1 MSLGEEFPARLRL
14 RQRRDFLAV
23 TRCGTKH
30 HTRRFLIFVQTGSDP
45 QLAPRIGITVTK
57 KIGNAVQRNWIK
69 RRVRETFRRK
79 QKAFNPGLEMVWIA
93 KRQAKGLSL
102 KQVEEDFDEFMAR
115 RGICDRSSSPCHG
128 GPSSPPVTKGA
139 HK

>member
-23 TRCGTKH
+23 TRGGTKH
-30 HTRRFLIFVQTGSDP
+30 HTRRFLVFVQIASDRE
-45 QLAPRIGITVTK
+45 LAPRIGITVTK

-79 QKAFNPGLEMVWIA
+79 QQAFNPGLEMVWIA

-102 KQVEEDFDEFMAR
+102 KQVEEDFEELMAR
-115 RGICDRSSSPCHG
+115 RGICDRSSSRRQG
-128 GPSSPPVTKGA
+128 GPSSPPVTKGG